1 MPTVPDTV
9 ATANLVTQYRELKA
23 NADSL
28 AAEMGII
35 RNAIQERVEVCAYQ
49 DERGHAMMRERKA
62 STSYPA
68 REITRVINVWVDSD
82 VPEVRTCGEM
92 LQSLGTD
99 KPVTTYLE
107 IR

>member
-1 MPTVPDTV
+1 MPEVQDTV
-9 ATANLVTQYRELKA
+9 STIALVYRYRELKA
-23 NADSL
+23 DADDL
-28 AAEMGII
+28 ANKMSTYRE
-35 RNAIQERVEVCAYQ
+35 AIQKRVEVEPYE
-49 DERGHAMMRERKA
+49 DEQGHALMRERKA

-68 REITRVINVWVDSD
+68 KEITRVINVWVDSD

-99 KPVTTYLE
+99 KPSTSYLE